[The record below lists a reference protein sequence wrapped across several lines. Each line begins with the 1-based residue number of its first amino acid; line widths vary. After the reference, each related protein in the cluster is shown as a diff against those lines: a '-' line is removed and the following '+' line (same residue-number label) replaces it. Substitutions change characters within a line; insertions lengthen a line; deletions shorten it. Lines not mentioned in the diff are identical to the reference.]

1 MKKELSIFIDESGD
15 FGKYDPKSPF
25 YIISVV
31 MHEQTNSISSQ
42 IATLNET
49 LRNTKLSRD
58 FIHVGP
64 LIRKEAEYQNLD
76 VSDRLKILRRLIKF
90 STEVNYSYETFMIE
104 KKHLG
109 NEVEM
114 TKKLASQLSN
124 FIRQH
129 YPYFLSFDRI
139 KIYYDNGQV
148 GVTKIIITVFTAL
161 FNNVEFKKAMQK
173 DYKMLQVADLVCTA
187 TLTELKMKNKAL
199 SRSERKVLGTDRDIN
214 KELLKPLKKKHFNN

>member
-1 MKKELSIFIDESGD
+1 MKRELSIFIDESGD

-31 MHEQTNSISSQ
+31 MHEQTNGISSQ

-49 LRNTKLSRD
+49 LRNTKLNRD

-129 YPYFLSFDRI
+129 YPYFLSFDKI

-173 DYKMLQVADLVCTA
+173 DYKMLQVADLICTA
-187 TLTELKMKNKAL
+187 KLTELKMENKAL
-199 SRSERKVLGTDRDIN
+199 SRSERKVLGADRNIN